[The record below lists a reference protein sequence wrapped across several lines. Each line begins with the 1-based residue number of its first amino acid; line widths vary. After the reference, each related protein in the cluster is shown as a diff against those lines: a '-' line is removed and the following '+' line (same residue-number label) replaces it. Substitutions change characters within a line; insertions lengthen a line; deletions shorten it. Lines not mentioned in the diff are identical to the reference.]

1 MSLTAF
7 NRQRRLVRV
16 EEMKPENILQ
26 RTEVEKA
33 KEEKAKVEPKEVK
46 EEKIQ
51 EEKELKEEKPTRR
64 RRRTN

>member
-51 EEKELKEEKPTRR
+51 EEKEEHPTRR